1 MVAQNDFKPHF
12 PQLLHK
18 TFMKRNN
25 ILKNVIYTSNWFY
38 HINASL
44 ANCKNES
51 LLPEAAGAP
60 LASVTALEERFVSI
74 CVSSFSALRHSL

>member
-1 MVAQNDFKPHF
+1 MR
-12 PQLLHK
+12 
-18 TFMKRNN
+18 RNN
-25 ILKNVIYTSNWFY
+25 ILKNVIYISNSFY

-44 ANCKNES
+44 ANFVKMN

-74 CVSSFSALRHSL
+74 CVSSFSALRHSLW